1 MHKSPH
7 PIYLYPENGTWIAQH
22 TDPMIIGL
30 FGTDKLT
37 TAYTSDMSADRV
49 VGLVSDKFP
58 QYDVL
63 EK

>member
-1 MHKSPH
+1 M
-7 PIYLYPENGTWIAQH
+7 AQH
-22 TDPMIIGL
+22 TDPMIMDL
-30 FGTDKLT
+30 FDTDTLP